1 MKATRGASS
10 WPRATPPAMPEMP
23 RTRPVRARRAAAAE
37 VEKWSRRGRVFFFF
51 FFFFFYRRR
60 RSMEAPEIDG
70 ISGLKKKKRTSL
82 LSRRPT
88 QKPSFSALRLSWS
101 LPAPSVSPPRAADS
115 GVKAATRGIFYFIFL
130 FDDVR

>member
-51 FFFFFYRRR
+51 FFFFIEEEDRWRRR
-60 RSMEAPEIDG
+60 RSMA
-70 ISGLKKKKRTSL
+70 SL
-82 LSRRPT
+82 
-88 QKPSFSALRLSWS
+88 A
-101 LPAPSVSPPRAADS
+101 
-115 GVKAATRGIFYFIFL
+115 
-130 FDDVR
+130 